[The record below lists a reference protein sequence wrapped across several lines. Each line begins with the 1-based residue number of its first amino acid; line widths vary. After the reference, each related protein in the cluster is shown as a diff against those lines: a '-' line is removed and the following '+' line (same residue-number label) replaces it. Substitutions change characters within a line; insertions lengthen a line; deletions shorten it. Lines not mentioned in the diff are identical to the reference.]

1 MTEIELKHLERRLER
16 IETLLARLVDT
27 ASGPKGQKNKHF
39 DPKYFAA
46 RVREVGLAQAAAE
59 HNR

>member
-1 MTEIELKHLERRLER
+1 MTDIAFKNLERRLER
-16 IETLLARLVDT
+16 IETLLARLVD
-27 ASGPKGQKNKHF
+27 ADRPEVRKNKNF

-46 RVREVGLAQAAAE
+46 RVRDVGLAQAAAE